1 MTMIIVVGQITYG
14 VNTSETIEKGELF
27 VLDDLV
33 RIPLK
38 YPHICTAQPI
48 RK

>member
-1 MTMIIVVGQITYG
+1 MKMIIVGQITYG
-14 VNTSETIEKGELF
+14 VSISGTIEKGELF

-38 YPHICTAQPI
+38 YPHICIVQLV